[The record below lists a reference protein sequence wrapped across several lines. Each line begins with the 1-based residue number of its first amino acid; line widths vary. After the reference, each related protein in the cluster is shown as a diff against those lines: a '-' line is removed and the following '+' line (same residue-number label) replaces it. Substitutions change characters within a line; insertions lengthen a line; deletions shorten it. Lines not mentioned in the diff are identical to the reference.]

1 MKMIIRI
8 ILFLASA
15 FFVLMNIG
23 PFFTSGEINI
33 GLITGLFIGVLML
46 VYGIFFNPINALI
59 AKWWHCMPG
68 KIILSV
74 TAVILSVSV
83 AVCGVTLINVMRFSR
98 ESNHK
103 TEYIIVLGC
112 KVNGTV
118 PGRYLSARLN
128 TAYRY
133 LTDNPDSKAILSGGQ
148 GDGEDIPEG
157 ECMFNYLTARG
168 IDPSRL
174 ITETESS
181 STYENFGNSLNMLG
195 KSGIE
200 ISEITVIT
208 NDYHEYRAAKT
219 AEKFGV
225 KAYPYP
231 AKSPWI
237 GYLPFAIR
245 EVYAII
251 YQIYLGR

>member
-33 GLITGLFIGVLML
+33 GLITGLGIGAVLL
-46 VYGIFFNPINALI
+46 IYGIFFKKINSVI
-59 AKWWHCMPG
+59 AGLWQNVSG
-68 KIILSV
+68 RIILSV
-74 TAVILSVSV
+74 TAVILSAVV
-83 AVCGVTLINVMRFSR
+83 VVCGVTFINVMRFSK
-98 ESNHK
+98 EASHK

-112 KVNGTV
+112 KVNGTS
-118 PGRYLSARLN
+118 PGRYLTARLN
-128 TAYRY
+128 KAYAY
-133 LTDNPDSKAILSGGQ
+133 LIENPGSRAVLSGGQ
-148 GDGEDIPEG
+148 GDGEEIPEG
-157 ECMFNYLTARG
+157 ECMFNYLTGMG

-181 STYENFGNSLNMLG
+181 STYENFGNSLAILRE
-195 KSGIE
+195 SGANIN
-200 ISEITVIT
+200 EITVIT
-208 NDYHEYRAAKT
+208 NDFHEYRASKT
-219 AEKFGV
+219 AEKFGI
-225 KAYPYP
+225 KAYPFP

-245 EVYAII
+245 EVYAVI

>member
-8 ILFLASA
+8 ILLLTSA

-33 GLITGLFIGVLML
+33 GLITGLGIGAVLL
-46 VYGIFFNPINALI
+46 VYCIFFKAVNGFI
-59 AKWWHCMPG
+59 AKLWQLLPG
-68 KIILSV
+68 KIFLSV
-74 TAVILSVSV
+74 TAVILSAA
-83 AVCGVTLINVMRFSR
+83 AVVCCFTLINVMRFSK
-98 ESNHK
+98 ESDHK
-103 TEYIIVLGC
+103 TDYVIVLGC

-118 PGRYLSARLN
+118 PGRYLTARLN
-128 TAYRY
+128 KAYIY
-133 LTDNPDSKAILSGGQ
+133 LTENPGSNAILSGGQ

-157 ECMFNYLTARG
+157 ECMFNYLTGRG

-174 ITETESS
+174 IIETSSS
-181 STYENFGNSLNMLG
+181 STYENFGNSLEKL
-195 KSGIE
+195 KESGTDIN
-200 ISEITVIT
+200 EITVIT

-219 AEKFGV
+219 AEKFGI
-225 KAYPYP
+225 KAYPFP

-245 EVYAII
+245 EVYAVI